1 MNIGHEIYGSYQQIG
16 KSMQLKKKFDKSRN
30 SDYEPSLKTGKNIIF
45 QPAHVSGGVHG
56 KDLDID
62 I

>member
-1 MNIGHEIYGSYQQIG
+1 MKYMEVTS
-16 KSMQLKKKFDKSRN
+16 KLKKYAVQINFGESTN

-45 QPAHVSGGVHG
+45 QPDHISRGVHS

>member
-1 MNIGHEIYGSYQQIG
+1 MKYMEVTRKLKKYAAQINFG
-16 KSMQLKKKFDKSRN
+16 KSKNFNYAL
-30 SDYEPSLKTGKNIIF
+30 SLKTGKNIIF
-45 QPAHVSGGVHG
+45 QPAHVSRGVHR

>member
-1 MNIGHEIYGSYQQIG
+1 MKYMEVTSKLKKYAAQINFG
-16 KSMQLKKKFDKSRN
+16 KSKNFNYAL
-30 SDYEPSLKTGKNIIF
+30 SLKTGKNIIF
-45 QPAHVSGGVHG
+45 QPAHVSRGVHR